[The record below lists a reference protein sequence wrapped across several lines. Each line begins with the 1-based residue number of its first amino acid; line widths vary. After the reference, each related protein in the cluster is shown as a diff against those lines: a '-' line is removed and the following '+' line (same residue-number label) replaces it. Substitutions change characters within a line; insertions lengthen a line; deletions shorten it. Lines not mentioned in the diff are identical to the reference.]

1 MRGSNSALI
10 LRILGDVYVKGAQRR
25 EESGGRRRNE
35 GSKGSASGR
44 SVELTALGFAMQDG
58 GGGCW
63 SLWVSRLW
71 CKMENRWGRDVCR
84 LNDEVA
90 EGGTEVECLHG
101 VGITRQVCQG
111 DRGAGRRSIVPG
123 VSKLW
128 DINKEV
134 NRVESTELENH
145 IHFLD
150 QTVSRRRW
158 LVSGLG

>member
-1 MRGSNSALI
+1 
-10 LRILGDVYVKGAQRR
+10 
-25 EESGGRRRNE
+25 
-35 GSKGSASGR
+35 
-44 SVELTALGFAMQDG
+44 
-58 GGGCW
+58 
-63 SLWVSRLW
+63 
-71 CKMENRWGRDVCR
+71 MENRWGRDVCR

-111 DRGAGRRSIVPG
+111 DRGAGRQLIVPG

-134 NRVESTELENH
+134 NRVESAELENH

-150 QTVSRRRW
+150 QTVSCQQW
-158 LVSGLG
+158 LVLGLG

>member
-1 MRGSNSALI
+1 
-10 LRILGDVYVKGAQRR
+10 
-25 EESGGRRRNE
+25 
-35 GSKGSASGR
+35 
-44 SVELTALGFAMQDG
+44 
-58 GGGCW
+58 
-63 SLWVSRLW
+63 
-71 CKMENRWGRDVCR
+71 MENRWGRDVCR

-111 DRGAGRRSIVPG
+111 DRGAGSRSIVPG

-128 DINKEV
+128 DINEEV

-150 QTVSRRRW
+150 QTVSCYEHF
-158 LVSGLG
+158 LAALGVIPGPV